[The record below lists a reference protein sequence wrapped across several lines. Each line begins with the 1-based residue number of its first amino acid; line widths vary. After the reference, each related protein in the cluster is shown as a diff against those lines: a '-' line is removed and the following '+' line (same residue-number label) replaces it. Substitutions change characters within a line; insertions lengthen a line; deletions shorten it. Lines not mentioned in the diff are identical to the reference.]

1 MPQIPLRWRCSWLL
15 MLLCCKGPREPYC
28 HEGRET
34 KRIKYSHWLNE
45 RKPATC
51 RAGHLWPAAKFSIR
65 ASCET
70 LLVVCV
76 WFGVFCFV
84 VISERATSKL
94 YLWLSVSTKSKNTRK
109 ANSCKHDKLDCT
121 YLMQPLFLVQTYFQ
135 MVGSSFDWHSFP
147 QKQTKTIQKTLEN
160 EIREVEIFQ
169 F

>member
-1 MPQIPLRWRCSWLL
+1 

-76 WFGVFCFV
+76 CVVWGFLFCCYFRESHKQALPMV
-84 VISERATSKL
+84 V
-94 YLWLSVSTKSKNTRK
+94 SVSTKSKNTRK

-147 QKQTKTIQKTLEN
+147 QKQTTKTIQKTLEN
-160 EIREVEIFQ
+160 EIREVEIFL